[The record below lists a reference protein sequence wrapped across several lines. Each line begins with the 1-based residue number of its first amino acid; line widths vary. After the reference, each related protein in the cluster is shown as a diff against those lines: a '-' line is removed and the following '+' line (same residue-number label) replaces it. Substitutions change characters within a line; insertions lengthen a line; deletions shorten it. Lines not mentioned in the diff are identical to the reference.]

1 MPISDTL
8 SARLLIVDDEPANVR
23 LLERLLERA
32 GYTDIHATTDPRE
45 ALPLA
50 DAIAPDLILLDLRM
64 PHMSGIEVLK
74 ALRKSAASDVYLPVL
89 VLTADVTRAALHDAL
104 HAGAQ
109 DFLTKP
115 FDPDEVL
122 LRIRNLLETRALHR
136 ELAMQNRTLEDRV
149 RVRTEDEHRARE
161 RAEDLA
167 RRLVEVQESE
177 RREIARELHDQIG
190 QMLTGLR
197 MTLRGCL
204 TADPPGPRSRI
215 EDADGLARELLERVR
230 GLALDLRPAMLD
242 DFGLLE
248 ALAWHAEQ
256 YQTRTGIRV
265 VMRHA
270 GLEERLP
277 SATASAAYRIVQ
289 EALTNV
295 ARHAAVDTVEVG
307 LWVTGGMLM
316 VQIEDRG
323 AGFDAE
329 ATLARGATGGLASMR
344 ERATLLGGSL
354 RISSSPGDS
363 TTVTATLPVTA
374 SRPTEARSR

>member
-8 SARLLIVDDEPANVR
+8 NARLLIVDDEPANVR
-23 LLERLLERA
+23 LLERLLARA
-32 GYTDIHATTDPRE
+32 GYTDIHGTTDARE

-50 DAIAPDLILLDLRM
+50 ETIAPDLVLLDLRM

-74 ALRKSAASDVYLPVL
+74 GLRKSAAADVHLPVL

-104 HAGAQ
+104 QAGAR

-136 ELAMQNRTLEDRV
+136 ELATQNRTLEDRV
-149 RVRTEDEHRARE
+149 RARTEDERRARE
-161 RAEDLA
+161 RAESLA

-204 TADPPGPRSRI
+204 TADPPGPRGRI

-248 ALAWHAEQ
+248 ALTWHAEQ
-256 YQTRTGIRV
+256 YQARTSIRV

-270 GLEERLP
+270 GLEARLAP
-277 SATASAAYRIVQ
+277 ATESAAYRIVQ

-295 ARHAAVDTVEVG
+295 ARHAGVDTVEVG
-307 LWVTGGMLM
+307 LWVTGDALM

-323 AGFDAE
+323 AGFDAD
-329 ATLARGATGGLASMR
+329 AALARGLTGGLAGMR

-354 RISSSPGDS
+354 RIASSPGDS
-363 TTVTATLPVTA
+363 TTVTATLPVRA
-374 SRPTEARSR
+374 ARSAETRSR

>member
-1 MPISDTL
+1 MPIADTL
-8 SARLLIVDDEPANVR
+8 NARLLIVDDEPTNVR
-23 LLERLLERA
+23 LLERLLVRA
-32 GYTDIHATTDPRE
+32 GYSDIHGTTDSRE
-45 ALPLA
+45 ALPLVEA
-50 DAIAPDLILLDLRM
+50 TAPDLVLLDLRM
-64 PHMSGIEVLK
+64 PHMSGIDVLN
-74 ALRKSAASDVYLPVL
+74 ALRDIVVPGAYLPVL

-104 HAGAQ
+104 QAGAR

-136 ELAMQNRTLEDRV
+136 ELATQNRTLEDRV
-149 RVRTEDEHRARE
+149 RERTDDERRARE
-161 RAEDLA
+161 RAEALA
-167 RRLVEVQESE
+167 WRLVEVQESE

-204 TADPPGPRSRI
+204 TSDPPGPRGRI

-242 DFGLLE
+242 DFGLRE
-248 ALAWHAEQ
+248 ALAWLSDQ
-256 YQTRTGIRV
+256 YQARTGIRV
-265 VMRHA
+265 VLRHA

-277 SATASAAYRIVQ
+277 PATESAAYRIVQ

-295 ARHAAVDTVEVG
+295 ARHARVDTVEVG
-307 LWVTGGMLM
+307 LWVAADAIM

-323 AGFDAE
+323 AGFDVE
-329 ATLARGATGGLASMR
+329 AALARRVTGGLAGMR
-344 ERATLLGGSL
+344 ERATLLGGAL
-354 RISSSPGDS
+354 RIASSPGDS
-363 TTVTATLPVTA
+363 TTVTATLPVAA
-374 SRPTEARSR
+374 SRPVETRSR